1 MVINRVYI
9 IYTVYYI
16 ILYIYIPFSSKPMCC
31 GSFVAARFVH
41 RSPGLELF
49 GGWGGI
55 ICESSPPQELMRAAG
70 LQLDSG
76 DRGAHGGE
84 FELNFFSFMLT
95 TCLQSCC
102 WITVWNWSVESVGF
116 FVVVSN
122 MFFWEWWSHVSDYRS
137 DQRLKPTMF
146 FTLDVHHYPPFVF
159 SNDFERSWNVWLGIV
174 SRMVESQLDL

>member
-16 ILYIYIPFSSKPMCC
+16 ILYIYIYIYPIFIQTHVLRFFR
-31 GSFVAARFVH
+31 GSPV
-41 RSPGLELF
+41 RSPESRTGAFWRL
-49 GGWGGI
+49 GWHHLRKFTTSRAHA
-55 ICESSPPQELMRAAG
+55 SSWTATG
-70 LQLDSG
+70 FG

-102 WITVWNWSVESVGF
+102 RITVWNWSVESVGF

-122 MFFWEWWSHVSDYRS
+122 MFFWE
-137 DQRLKPTMF
+137 
-146 FTLDVHHYPPFVF
+146 
-159 SNDFERSWNVWLGIV
+159 
-174 SRMVESQLDL
+174 

>member
-1 MVINRVYI
+1 
-9 IYTVYYI
+9 
-16 ILYIYIPFSSKPMCC
+16 MCC

-102 WITVWNWSVESVGF
+102 RITVWNWSVESVGF

-122 MFFWEWWSHVSDYRS
+122 MFFG
-137 DQRLKPTMF
+137 
-146 FTLDVHHYPPFVF
+146 
-159 SNDFERSWNVWLGIV
+159 NDDPMCLTIV
-174 SRMVESQLDL
+174 QISG